1 MQVSFWQVTC
11 LACLGL
17 CLLLDVFSFCLL
29 NNTSYFLVYSNF
41 CPMLI
46 SDDHWWSCKLFVTRV
61 IYIISVII
69 LDESYLTSFFYVKLG
84 VKVGIGF
91 LIFVDSISDFLE
103 IFSNQNLNDIYIYI
117 QFRRFF
123 SEKLL
128 FGMMFLS

>member
-1 MQVSFWQVTC
+1 M
-11 LACLGL
+11 
-17 CLLLDVFSFCLL
+17 
-29 NNTSYFLVYSNF
+29 
-41 CPMLI
+41 
-46 SDDHWWSCKLFVTRV
+46 TRV

-117 QFRRFF
+117 YIQFRRFF

>member
-1 MQVSFWQVTC
+1 M
-11 LACLGL
+11 
-17 CLLLDVFSFCLL
+17 
-29 NNTSYFLVYSNF
+29 
-41 CPMLI
+41 
-46 SDDHWWSCKLFVTRV
+46 TRV

-117 QFRRFF
+117 Y
-123 SEKLL
+123 SISSI
-128 FGMMFLS
+128 FL

>member
-1 MQVSFWQVTC
+1 MQ
-11 LACLGL
+11 
-17 CLLLDVFSFCLL
+17 
-29 NNTSYFLVYSNF
+29 
-41 CPMLI
+41 
-46 SDDHWWSCKLFVTRV
+46 
-61 IYIISVII
+61 IIC
-69 LDESYLTSFFYVKLG
+69 DESYLYNFSNYIRRIISNQFFYVKLG

-103 IFSNQNLNDIYIYI
+103 VFSNQNLNDVYIYF